1 MPGPVPP
8 ILTCRNLRKEYP
20 GLVALDGV
28 SLTIA
33 PGELHALVGENGAG
47 KSTLVQIVAGQ
58 IAPDGGELLL
68 DGQPVASFSP
78 RVARSMGVAIV
89 PQHPDLFHSLTALEN
104 LFVGE
109 WPRGRAGC
117 VSWREMRERARL
129 VLAEMGVALDLNAR
143 AGDLTVAERQLL
155 QIARALVAN
164 ARLLILDEPT
174 APLGQEETERLFAL
188 LRRLHGRGVA
198 MVYISHRLAEVFELA
213 QRVTVLRDGRLVA
226 TLPLAGVSREELV
239 RLMVGESPQEASTSE
254 PKPVP
259 ERPPLLAVE
268 GLTVPGKVASL
279 SFSVAPGE
287 VLGLAGVAGS
297 GRNEVLRAIGG
308 VERFAA
314 TSIRIAGKPV
324 APLSP
329 DRALRAGI
337 CLVPADRHHEALVLP
352 MAVRENL
359 TLGSLGRWASRLGL
373 IRHREEATAAAELSH
388 RVAVRAVSTE
398 QAVAT
403 LSGGNQQK
411 VALASRLAVQP
422 RVLLLEEPT
431 QGVDVRARSEL
442 HRQIRDLAAHGVA
455 ILLVSSDL
463 PELLTLSDR
472 IVVLHRGRQVGEFSA
487 AAATQEQVLDLALG
501 TAERGVSHMA
511 AGRHPRPLRE
521 AGLAALLALFCLTVG
536 LLAPS
541 FATFANLADIL
552 TNSSYFLIAAVGMTM
567 VLLTAGIDIS
577 IGSMLA
583 VCATV
588 AGATAAAGWPVG
600 LVALSTLAAGLA
612 LGVLNTALIVPGR
625 IPPIIATLAT
635 LTLLRHGLI
644 HITGGRWINLPVAF
658 RNVGLSALL
667 GIPLPIWVAAL
678 TALATWLFLV
688 WTRTGRSVYAVGDN
702 PEAAAHLGVPVSRV
716 RATVYVL
723 MGLLM
728 GLSAFVYAGR
738 WSAIQTNAGQGLE
751 MVVITAVVVGGT
763 NVFGG
768 SGTILGTV
776 LGVLLIACI
785 GGALTPLHIEPVWE
799 KAFQGA
805 LILVAVIVNTR
816 QAWART
822 RSGRRGSC

>member
-1 MPGPVPP
+1 MSGPLPP
-8 ILTCRNLRKEYP
+8 ILTCRSLRKEYP
-20 GLVALDGV
+20 GLVALEGV
-28 SLTIA
+28 NLTIA

-47 KSTLVQIVAGQ
+47 KSTLVRIVAGQ
-58 IAPDGGELLL
+58 IAPDHGEVLLH
-68 DGQPVASFSP
+68 GQPVPVFSP
-78 RVARSMGVAIV
+78 RVARAMGVAIV
-89 PQHPDLFHSLTALEN
+89 PQHPDLFHSLTAVEN

-109 WPRGRAGC
+109 WPGGRAGA
-117 VSWREMRERARL
+117 VSWRVMRERARA
-129 VLAEMGVALDLNAR
+129 VLAEMGVALDLSAR

-155 QIARALVAN
+155 QIARALLAN

-188 LRRLHGRGVA
+188 LRRLQERGVT
-198 MVYISHRLAEVFELA
+198 MIYISHRLAEVFELA

-226 TLPLAGVSREELV
+226 TLPLAEVSREDLV
-239 RLMVGESPQEASTSE
+239 RLMVGESPVERPTSGPRATAE
-254 PKPVP
+254 G
-259 ERPPLLAVE
+259 PPLLEVQ
-268 GLTVPGKVASL
+268 GLTVPGKLADITL
-279 SFSVAPGE
+279 TVAPGE

-297 GRNEVLRAIGG
+297 GRNEVLRALAG
-308 VERFAA
+308 VEDFAA
-314 TSIRIAGKPV
+314 TSLRIAGQPV
-324 APLSP
+324 APHSP
-329 DRALRAGI
+329 DRALQAGI

-352 MAVRENL
+352 MTVRENL
-359 TLGSLGRWASRLGL
+359 TLGSLTRWASPLGL
-373 IRHREEATAAAELSH
+373 IRRREEAVAAAESS
-388 RVAVRAVSTE
+388 RAVAVRAISTE

-442 HRQIRDLAAHGVA
+442 HRQIRDLAARGVA

-463 PELLTLSDR
+463 TELLTLSDR
-472 IVVLHRGRQVGEFSA
+472 LLVLHRGRQVGTLRA
-487 AAATQEQVLDLALG
+487 AEATQEQVLDLALG
-501 TAERGVSHMA
+501 TAEHGVEH
-511 AGRHPRPLRE
+511 AGAEARRPPLRE
-521 AGLAALLALFCLTVG
+521 AGLAALLTLFCLTVG

-541 FATFANLADIL
+541 FATLANFADIL
-552 TNSSYFLIAAVGMTM
+552 TNSSYLLIAAVGMTM
-567 VLLTAGIDIS
+567 VMLTGGIDIS

-588 AGATAAAGWPVG
+588 AGTTAAAGWPVG

-612 LGVLNTALIVPGR
+612 LGLLNAGLIVPGR

-644 HITGGRWINLPVAF
+644 HFTGGRWINLPVAF
-658 RNVGLSALL
+658 RTVGLSAPA

-678 TALATWLFLV
+678 TALAAWLFLA

-702 PEAAAHLGVPVSRV
+702 PEAAAHLGVPVSRI
-716 RATVYVL
+716 RATVYAL

-728 GLSAFVYAGR
+728 GLSAFAYASR

-805 LILVAVIVNTR
+805 LILVAVIVNTYHPR
-816 QAWART
+816 ARA
-822 RSGRRGSC
+822 RHDRRGNR